1 MVLYS
6 SSINCGPS
14 LINHYFLSSPRPPLL
29 DGGLLTDGGA
39 LNGCAGKVLSE
50 GNWAGT
56 PGGGGLKA
64 IVMDNPPTLQHCT
77 PSRAAECA
85 KECTAK
91 AHDIHAKR
99 YSVVCSV

>member
-1 MVLYS
+1 
-6 SSINCGPS
+6 
-14 LINHYFLSSPRPPLL
+14 
-29 DGGLLTDGGA
+29 
-39 LNGCAGKVLSE
+39 VLSE

-56 PGGGGLKA
+56 PGGGGSKA

-99 YSVVCSV
+99 YCVVCSCILCTV